1 MLKKKEWKHEKALKL
16 AKLKRMRFEKEKIQK
31 LLERK
36 LNREHSSF
44 LLKKLTQVNFLG
56 MFFKL
61 E

>member
-1 MLKKKEWKHEKALKL
+1 MFVFLSQMLFDANKK
-16 AKLKRMRFEKEKIQK
+16 RI
-31 LLERK
+31 ERE